1 MNGVYSSPSTPV
13 NRSRPP
19 RVDRGAGAASWPCSR
34 AQNGSTAGRNHA
46 RLQTRFARTAKIG
59 MRRLKLP
66 SISLNFGVVLPQTAG
81 SYRNLPA
88 TARILACEKLCISKG
103 GSGTANLVARRVHAV
118 SQIDRNAR
126 FAAKAISHRTA
137 ELGNGKNAS
146 ELV

>member
-1 MNGVYSSPSTPV
+1 
-13 NRSRPP
+13 
-19 RVDRGAGAASWPCSR
+19 
-34 AQNGSTAGRNHA
+34 
-46 RLQTRFARTAKIG
+46 

-88 TARILACEKLCISKG
+88 TARILACEKLCILKG
-103 GSGTANLVARRVHAV
+103 VATGDDVISGRAV
-118 SQIDRNAR
+118 TTPKTHRSAR
-126 FAAKAISHRTA
+126 FATKAISQRTA